1 MAVAVDKTITRAFEA
16 LAQSLRVL
24 LEADW
29 HANPGGLLSLDR
41 GEAVGN
47 IETALAA
54 VLNAFHSLYDAI
66 EKRIGNPPIDWYAS
80 GPLATVLAA
89 RNARHHH
96 LANGIRTLYSY
107 HAQEA
112 ERPDRMAQ
120 YVLVD
125 FPAPEEGADTF
136 DVYISWAD
144 LDTLLALPR
153 SGSRLRPATCQIIRE
168 YLDAQKFAQ
177 YAAHYDL
184 PVHSVFLNMVPLFVN
199 AAAEI
204 APHLQGYVAHDS
216 MESRFFME
224 HFCSVTKADTRAHEV
239 KCGPFVLP
247 K

>member
-1 MAVAVDKTITRAFEA
+1 MSMAIDKTITRAFEA

-29 HANPGGLLSLDR
+29 HANRGGLLFVDR

-66 EKRIGNPPIDWYAS
+66 EKQIGDPPIDWYAS
-80 GPLATVLAA
+80 GPLATVLAT

-107 HAQEA
+107 HAQEV

-120 YVLVD
+120 YVFVD
-125 FPAPEEGADTF
+125 FPALEEGADTF
-136 DVYISWAD
+136 DIYISWAD

-153 SGSRLRPATCQIIRE
+153 SVSRLRPAACQTIRG

-177 YAAHYDL
+177 YAARYAL
-184 PVHSVFLNMVPLFVN
+184 PIHSVFLNIVPVFVN

-204 APHLQGYVAHDS
+204 TPHLRGYVARDS
-216 MESRFFME
+216 TESQFFME
-224 HFCSVTKADTRAHEV
+224 HFCSVTKSDTHAHEV
-239 KCGPFVLP
+239 NCGPFVLP